1 MNRLRQLR
9 IENNMRQSDV
19 AKFLGRTESA
29 VGQYER
35 EKRDPTSETWC
46 SLANFFGVSL
56 DYILGNSEIR
66 TPISEFSNSA
76 YYKEM
81 EGLTEDEIVDAL
93 KTYRKVKYNNI
104 NI

>member
-1 MNRLRQLR
+1 MNRLKQLR

-66 TPISEFSNSA
+66 TPIDEMSSNSNSV

-81 EGLTEDEIVDAL
+81 EGLTESEIIEAL
-93 KTYRKVKYNNI
+93 RTYKQVKYNK
-104 NI
+104 